1 MTLGRARVCILI
13 DKAYIY
19 IYIYIYFIV
28 AHSSQ
33 IVVLSFPQTT
43 PQIGLEA
50 INHEHYLIASW
61 MLLSTTRRK
70 QSSAMTGLCNIV
82 RNTQARFTNNAE
94 TCIVPY

>member
-19 IYIYIYFIV
+19 IYIYLIV

-50 INHEHYLIASW
+50 INHEHYLIAS
-61 MLLSTTRRK
+61 
-70 QSSAMTGLCNIV
+70 
-82 RNTQARFTNNAE
+82 
-94 TCIVPY
+94 